1 MFESRD
7 DDEKYLED
15 FKRLVTYEEFCKDKE
30 SFGIQEIENEILITR
45 NDSLQIT
52 HKHLKSKGRGLK
64 FESKTKKTGNRSDIS
79 SEEKEECKRSK
90 KNIKMASEEQK
101 LERKILR
108 SEILSKLSSCY
119 IKDINYDSL
128 MNKLI
133 DLEESFIQS

>member
-30 SFGIQEIENEILITR
+30 SFGIDELENEILIPR
-45 NDSLQIT
+45 NDSLKTT